1 MEHRNFLQSLSN
13 ETDNFQVPKDPQK
26 IVKGKKALPRCNDM
40 WILDKIKRE
49 APSFH
54 YNQLFTSRSN
64 SLKSVFHR
72 TAESQ
77 TQYDNLDCREVIY
90 VLS

>member
-1 MEHRNFLQSLSN
+1 MKHSNFLQSLSN
-13 ETDNFQVPKDPQK
+13 ERDNFSSQRPQK
-26 IVKGKKALPRCNDM
+26 ELLKERGDSSRCSDM

-77 TQYDNLDCREVIY
+77 TQYDNLDCREVI
-90 VLS
+90 

>member
-1 MEHRNFLQSLSN
+1 MKHSNFLQSLSN
-13 ETDNFQVPKDPQK
+13 ERDNFSSQRPQK
-26 IVKGKKALPRCNDM
+26 ELLKERRDSSRCSDM

-77 TQYDNLDCREVIY
+77 TQYDNLDCREVI
-90 VLS
+90 